1 MWPQEL
7 LGELLAWP
15 PGSILYLPLSYPT
28 NTMSIRL
35 WLDDERDPADP
46 GIQARFGASGDEV
59 WVRTVPE
66 AIAVLDQHGTDVV
79 SVSLDNDLGI
89 PGTENEGFRVA
100 RVIEERS
107 ALGQLAPPE
116 ELKVHSANPVR
127 REEMLAAFANARR
140 YWRR

>member
-15 PGSILYLPLSYPT
+15 PGRILYLPLSYPT

-100 RVIEERS
+100 RVIEERA
-107 ALGQLAPPE
+107 ALGQSAPPA

>member
-1 MWPQEL
+1 
-7 LGELLAWP
+7 
-15 PGSILYLPLSYPT
+15 
-28 NTMSIRL
+28 MSIRL

-100 RVIEERS
+100 RVIEERA
-107 ALGQLAPPE
+107 ALGQSAPPA